1 LDHVIDIWPKS
12 GILRVEI
19 IQNYERYPEQKG
31 KINKYLTVE
40 NCYEREYR
48 LENVLYKRNKNF
60 SLFNDF
66 IKTPDPEYLSTYP
79 ILNNFRKNGFT
90 VLNAIN

>member
-1 LDHVIDIWPKS
+1 LDHVINIWPKN

-31 KINKYLTVE
+31 KINKFLTVE
-40 NCYEREYR
+40 NIFEREYR
-48 LENVLYKRNKNF
+48 LKNVLYKRNENF

-66 IKTPDPEYLSTYP
+66 AKTSNPE
-79 ILNNFRKNGFT
+79 
-90 VLNAIN
+90 